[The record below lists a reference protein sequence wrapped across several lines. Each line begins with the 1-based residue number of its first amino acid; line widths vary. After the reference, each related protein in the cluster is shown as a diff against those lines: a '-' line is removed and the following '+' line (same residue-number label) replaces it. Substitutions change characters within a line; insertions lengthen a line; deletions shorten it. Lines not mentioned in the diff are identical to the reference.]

1 MAIVQQGEF
10 HDTRLPINRLRRFDL
25 WKICDYYKITY
36 DNSRDTAQSLVRR
49 ILDAGVNAEQHIRRT
64 KNGGQEFLLVDLP
77 APDQGKKDDKVVKEV
92 EMVDKEVVKSVKPKQ
107 KIKKVYATYEEMKVF
122 ELRSLCKE
130 KGIPWTHTEKKTSL
144 IEKLNS
150 FNDQKVL
157 SGQTTGKL

>member
-77 APDQGKKDDKVVKEV
+77 APDQGKKDEKVVKVV
-92 EMVDKEVVKSVKPKQ
+92 EAVKKEVVKPKE

-122 ELRSLCKE
+122 ELRILCKE
-130 KGIPWTHTEKKTSL
+130 RGIPWTHTEKKTSL
-144 IEKLNS
+144 IEKLNN

-157 SGQTTGKL
+157 SGKTTEKL